1 MVVDTVESV
10 VSLIKADGKIPIM
23 LGGEHS
29 ITTGAVRNFKDC
41 SMVII
46 DAHSDF
52 RRSYFGNE
60 HNHACVTH
68 RCLEILGPGRIFSVG
83 TRSTS
88 REEYDDPD
96 YGKVKFYSSRDV
108 DKQGM
113 EKVADDIN
121 DKAKGRIY
129 FSIDMD
135 GLDPAEAP
143 GVGTPEPYG
152 ISARDLRL
160 LLNRLSGR
168 ILGLDIVEMTPLYDN
183 GNTAML
189 AAKIIQDFL
198 GSREQVQ

>member
-1 MVVDTVESV
+1 
-10 VSLIKADGKIPIM
+10 
-23 LGGEHS
+23 
-29 ITTGAVRNFKDC
+29 
-41 SMVII
+41 MVII

-52 RRSYFGNE
+52 RKSYFNNE

-68 RCLEILGPGRIFSVG
+68 RSLEILGPGRIFSVG

-88 REEYDDPD
+88 KEEYEDPD
-96 YGKVKFYSSRDV
+96 YSKVKFYSSREV
-108 DKQGM
+108 DELGM
-113 EKVADDIN
+113 EKIAEEISK
-121 DKAKGRIY
+121 KAKGNIY

-135 GLDPAEAP
+135 GLDPADAP

-160 LLNRLSGR
+160 LINKLARR
-168 ILGLDIVEMTPLYDN
+168 IVAFDIVEMTPLYDN

-198 GSREQVQ
+198 GSRQKSR